1 MSTEELDQQYGS
13 GGGNGAGDNGGGG
26 EDPNAAAGG
35 DAAGAEYSGDG
46 SEYIAHEEGKPKV
59 SPITLGMMGVIAL
72 GAAGVWFMYQRA
84 GGPASATAATAAD
97 IAQSRKTINKFLDND
112 GENVKNMEQMLK
124 DTQKYVQQFLNPM
137 IKQVPLAELHQNP
150 FREKVGGPKNDDAAN
165 ARKREEERLAM
176 LKAVQ
181 GLQLQSIMYGEQR
194 RACMVNNTLY
204 REGQQVDAFSVEKI
218 TATSVIVKNGAY
230 RFELRMQK

>member
-1 MSTEELDQQYGS
+1 MSSEELDQQYG
-13 GGGNGAGDNGGGG
+13 GGGNSGSGSNGGG
-26 EDPNAAAGG
+26 EDPNAS
-35 DAAGAEYSGDG
+35 AGADG
-46 SEYIAHEEGKPKV
+46 SGAEFGGEGEFVAHEEGKPKV
-59 SPITLGMMGVIAL
+59 SPTTLAMIGVIAL
-72 GAAGVWFMYQRA
+72 GAGAVWLMYQRA
-84 GGPASATAATAAD
+84 GGPSSASAASAAD
-97 IAQSRKTINKFLDND
+97 IAASKKTINKFLDND

-137 IKQVPLAELHQNP
+137 IKQVPLSELRQNP
-150 FREKVGGPKNDDAAN
+150 FREKVGGPKNDDALN

-194 RACMVNNTLY
+194 RACMINNTLY

-218 TATSVIVKNGAY
+218 TATSVIVKSGAY
-230 RFELRMQK
+230 RFELKMQK